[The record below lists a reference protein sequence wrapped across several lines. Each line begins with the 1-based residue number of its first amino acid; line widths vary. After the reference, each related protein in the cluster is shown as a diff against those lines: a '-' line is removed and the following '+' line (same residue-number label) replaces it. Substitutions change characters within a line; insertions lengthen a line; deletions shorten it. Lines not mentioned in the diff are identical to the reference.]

1 MGKLISEKYGLVR
14 SEMNKRFRP
23 ITGKVTDINE
33 EFKHNNDLKIFH
45 DLCMLTQAGPN
56 ARQELLDAF
65 KKSPGVVHQARWVTA
80 ASNLLCLYLQS
91 MNPSKDLI
99 LVVKIILNIYGPAL
113 FYIKEN
119 WHVSNGPLHVYN
131 VLQLSKKLLQVE
143 RPDLFTLVKNVIQN
157 NGFYLH
163 PENMLLAMVHD
174 QDGPVRRK
182 AIKIIESLREHE
194 EEELDEEDLLDALVA
209 NDLGIRRFDI
219 PTNINFEAKSYTQ
232 LINFKDFELFQMC
245 SPPILKE
252 YSIDDIKARN
262 FTQDFKKVPA
272 HSQHV
277 ERFVS
282 LTSEA
287 GKHAVGQENRHFWIL
302 NKMEATSKI
311 PTTATKG
318 DFLAIQDQE
327 QEFHVK
333 REKVKKKLCFDE
345 NE

>member
-1 MGKLISEKYGLVR
+1 MGKLISAKDGLIR
-14 SEMNKRFRP
+14 SEMNQRFRP
-23 ITGKVTDINE
+23 ITGKVTDIHE
-33 EFKHNNDLKIFH
+33 EFKHNNDLRLFH

-91 MNPSKDLI
+91 MNPSNDLI

-119 WHVSNGPLHVYN
+119 WHVSKGPLHVFH
-131 VLQLSKKLLQVE
+131 VLQLSKKLLQYE
-143 RPDLFTLVKNVIQN
+143 KPELFTIVKNVIQN
-157 NGFYLH
+157 NGYFLH
-163 PENMLLAMVHD
+163 PENMLVAMVHD
-174 QDGPVRRK
+174 PDGPVRSK

-194 EEELDEEDLLDALVA
+194 EEEPDEEDLLEALEA
-209 NDLGIRRFDI
+209 GDLGIRRFDV
-219 PTNINFEAKSYTQ
+219 PSKINFEAKSYTQ
-232 LINFKDFELFQMC
+232 LINFKDFDLFEMC

-262 FTQDFKKVPA
+262 FTHDFQKVPA

-287 GKHAVGQENRHFWIL
+287 GKHAVGHDSRHFWIL

-318 DFLAIQDQE
+318 DFLAIQGQQE
-327 QEFHVK
+327 LHMK
-333 REKVKKKLCFDE
+333 REMVKKKLCFDKDE
-345 NE
+345 